1 MSDKDT
7 LTRLGIEPK
16 KSLGQ
21 HFMAEPAALLKLV
34 DAARIEPGDAVLEI
48 GPGLGA
54 LTDRLAERARRVVAV
69 EVDGRM
75 IPYLQNR
82 YEAFPNV
89 EIVHADILEL
99 DLDALMG
106 SDAHF
111 YKVVANLP
119 YYITSPILRHLLE
132 RNSPPS
138 LIVVTTQLEV
148 ARRMA
153 AQPGEMSL
161 LAVGIQFYGR
171 PEIVTRLKPGVFY
184 PRPEVESAIVRITPH
199 PEGLPLPADERG
211 CFFEVVRAGFG
222 QPRKQ
227 LRNTLSAGLKAGR
240 EAAGR
245 WLDEANVDPRRRAET
260 LSVDEW
266 LALYQVVDTH
276 HTIRAKG
283 HAAT

>member
-7 LTRLGIEPK
+7 LSRLGIEPK

-21 HFMAEPAALLKLV
+21 HFMAEPAALQKLV
-34 DAARIEPGDAVLEI
+34 DAARLGPGDAVLEI

-54 LTDRLAERARRVVAV
+54 LTDLLAEAARRLVAV
-69 EVDGRM
+69 EIDGRV

-89 EIVHADILEL
+89 EIVQADILDL
-99 DLDALMG
+99 DLGELLG
-106 SDAHF
+106 SDSQS

-119 YYITSPILRHLLE
+119 YYITSPILRRLLE
-132 RNSPPS
+132 ESAPPS

-153 AQPGEMSL
+153 AQPGKMNL
-161 LAVGIQFYGR
+161 LAVGIQFYGK
-171 PEIVTRLKPGVFY
+171 PEIVSRLKPGVFY
-184 PRPEVESAIVRITPH
+184 PRPEVESAIVRVTPH
-199 PEGLPLPADERG
+199 PGGSPLSADAGER
-211 CFFEVVRAGFG
+211 FFRVVRAGFS

-227 LRNTLSAGLKAGR
+227 LRNTISAGLHVSR
-240 EAAGR
+240 EVAAG
-245 WLDEANVDPRRRAET
+245 WLEEADIDPRRRAET

-266 LALYQVVDTH
+266 LALYRVVDNH
-276 HTIRAKG
+276 QPFRAKD

>member
-7 LTRLGIEPK
+7 LSRLGIEPK

-21 HFMAEPAALLKLV
+21 HFMAEPAALRRLV
-34 DAARIEPGDAVLEI
+34 DAARLDPGDVVLEI

-54 LTDRLAERARRVVAV
+54 LTDRLAEKARRLVAV
-69 EVDGRM
+69 EIDGRV

-82 YEAFPNV
+82 YQAFPNV
-89 EIVHADILEL
+89 EVIHADILAL
-99 DLDALMG
+99 DLEELLG
-106 SDAHF
+106 SDARS

-119 YYITSPILRHLLE
+119 YYVTSPILRHLLE
-132 RNSPPS
+132 GSSPPS

-171 PEIVTRLKPGVFY
+171 PEIVSRLKPGVFY

-199 PEGLPLPADERG
+199 PASSPLPADERG
-211 CFFEVVRAGFG
+211 RFFQVVRAGFG

-227 LRNTLSAGLKAGR
+227 LHNTLSAGLGIDR
-240 EAAGR
+240 AAAAR
-245 WLDEANVDPRRRAET
+245 WLEQAKVDPRRRAET

-266 LALYQVVDTH
+266 LALYRVVENQQP
-276 HTIRAKG
+276 IRADN
-283 HAAT
+283 HAAP

>member
-7 LTRLGIEPK
+7 LSRLGIEPK

-21 HFMAEPAALLKLV
+21 YFMAEPAALQKLV
-34 DAARIEPGDAVLEI
+34 DAARLDPGDAVLEI

-54 LTDRLAERARRVVAV
+54 LTDLLAKAARRLVAV
-69 EVDGRM
+69 EIDVRV

-82 YEAFPNV
+82 YAAFPNV
-89 EIVHADILEL
+89 EIVQADILDL
-99 DLDALMG
+99 DLEALLG
-106 SDAHF
+106 SDAQS

-119 YYITSPILRHLLE
+119 YYITSPILRRLLE
-132 RNSPPS
+132 GSAPPS

-171 PEIVTRLKPGVFY
+171 PEIVSRLKPGVFY
-184 PRPEVESAIVRITPH
+184 PRPGVESAIVRVTPH
-199 PEGLPLPADERG
+199 PGGSPLPADEGER
-211 CFFEVVRAGFG
+211 FFRVVRAGFG

-227 LRNTLSAGLKAGR
+227 LRNTLSAGLHVGR
-240 EAAGR
+240 EAAAG
-245 WLDEANVDPRRRAET
+245 WLEEAGVDPKRRAET

-266 LALYQVVDTH
+266 LALYRVVDNH
-276 HTIRAKG
+276 QPIRAKD

>member
-21 HFMAEPAALLKLV
+21 YFMAEPAALLKLG

-54 LTDRLAERARRVVAV
+54 LTDLLAERARRLVAV
-69 EVDGRM
+69 EIDGRV

-89 EIVHADILEL
+89 EVVHADILKL
-99 DLDALMG
+99 DLEELLG
-106 SDAHF
+106 SDAHS
-111 YKVVANLP
+111 YKVAANLP

-132 RNSPPS
+132 GGSPPS

-171 PEIVTRLKPGVFY
+171 PEIVSRLKPGVFY

-199 PEGLPLPADERG
+199 PEGSPLPADERG
-211 CFFEVVRAGFG
+211 RFFEVVRAGFG

-227 LRNTLSAGLKAGR
+227 LRNTLSGGLRAGR
-240 EAAGR
+240 EAAES
-245 WLDEANVDPRRRAET
+245 WLGEAGIDPRRRAET

-266 LALYQVVDTH
+266 LTLYRVVDSH
-276 HTIRAKG
+276 HTIQAKG
-283 HAAT
+283 HAAS